1 MPNRSRLQIMTIH
14 NTGLWC
20 APVRLLLAGL
30 VMAGLVAPV
39 QAEYVSDDLSVELRS
54 GSSTEYRIINFLK
67 GGSSFEVVETSDKFT
82 KVRTANGT
90 EGWISNQYV
99 VSEPGAR
106 SKLKDAEARI
116 EKLQAN
122 LDEATAGSGNV
133 FKKLETAEADITT
146 LTTSLEEARADLARV
161 RAASAGAVEAA
172 DKLKSLE
179 ELNAR
184 LRNELRDLA
193 ADRERLAANLEE
205 RWLLIGA
212 GLLFGGLLLGVI
224 IKSRPRRSA
233 WS

>member
-1 MPNRSRLQIMTIH
+1 MTTR
-14 NTGLWC
+14 NAWLW
-20 APVRLLLAGL
+20 
-30 VMAGLVAPV
+30 LVALGCLALPV
-39 QAEYVSDDLSVELRS
+39 HAEYVSDDLSVELRS
-54 GSSTEYRIINFLK
+54 GPSTEYRIINFLK

-99 VSEPGAR
+99 VSESGAR
-106 SKLKDAEARI
+106 SKLKDAEARV

-133 FKKLETAEADITT
+133 FKKLEAAETQITSLTAA
-146 LTTSLEEARADLARV
+146 LEEARADLARV
-161 RAASAGAVEAA
+161 RAASAGVVDAA
-172 DKLKSLE
+172 DRLKSLE

-193 ADRERLAANLEE
+193 ADRERVAANLEE

>member
-1 MPNRSRLQIMTIH
+1 MQNRSRLQTMT
-14 NTGLWC
+14 TRSALLW
-20 APVRLLLAGL
+20 
-30 VMAGLVAPV
+30 LVAFGCLTSPAH
-39 QAEYVSDDLSVELRS
+39 AEYVSDDLSVELRS
-54 GSSTEYRIINFLK
+54 GPSTEYRIINFLK

-106 SKLKDAEARI
+106 SRLKDAQARL

-133 FKKLETAEADITT
+133 FKKLETAETQIIS
-146 LTTSLEEARADLARV
+146 LTAELEEVRADLARV
-161 RAASAGAVEAA
+161 RAASAGAVDAA

-193 ADRERLAANLEE
+193 ADRERVAANVEE